1 MSELLKRLQTGQ
13 RHIEEYTRPNADFI
27 CPVCNQKS
35 PCYASFVT
43 VMAASMTVKRQRSE
57 CAGIAWMLCMDN
69 Y

>member
-35 PCYASFVT
+35 PCYGVVPCKCSR
-43 VMAASMTVKRQRSE
+43 K
-57 CAGIAWMLCMDN
+57 IPKNLLN
-69 Y
+69 